1 MYDTTYYFQ
10 KNLQGDVIAITN
22 ANGEVVARYRYDAW
36 GVPTITMDNT
46 AINIA
51 TVNPFRYRGYYYDQ
65 ETGLYYLQSRY
76 YDPSVGR
83 FVNADDVVMLTIIND
98 IVLGLNLSSYVFN
111 DPVNQKDS
119 TGFIAHAII
128 GAITGALISAL
139 SYFVEYWLGM
149 RNLNWWA
156 FAGIVA
162 TAAALGAIGGYIS
175 GWAKFAKLAK
185 HARLP
190 KLFKKLKSPIVRN
203 IVTWAVRG
211 IKFVINSF
219 VKKLSRKPGESWVKA
234 IRRWLNI

>member
-1 MYDTTYYFQ
+1 
-10 KNLQGDVIAITN
+10 
-22 ANGEVVARYRYDAW
+22 
-36 GVPTITMDNT
+36 
-46 AINIA
+46 
-51 TVNPFRYRGYYYDQ
+51 
-65 ETGLYYLQSRY
+65 
-76 YDPSVGR
+76 
-83 FVNADDVVMLTIIND
+83 MLTITND